1 MPSGRFRS
9 LQSSYSHSVSAS
21 SVVEI
26 LYFDGCPNHQATR
39 ELVERIA
46 AEEGIVPALRLVR
59 VTSIDEAEAE
69 RFLGSPSIRV
79 NGHDVEPGADD
90 RDTFVLACRVYRSPS
105 GSSGRPAE
113 EWIRT
118 ALRGP

>member
-1 MPSGRFRS
+1 
-9 LQSSYSHSVSAS
+9 
-21 SVVEI
+21 VVEI
-26 LYFDGCPNHQATR
+26 LYFDGCPNHQAAR
-39 ELVERIA
+39 ELVERMA
-46 AEEGIVPALRLVR
+46 AEEGIVPALRLVE
-59 VTSIDEAEAE
+59 VTSIDEAEAQ

-90 RDTFVLACRVYRSPS
+90 RDTFVFACRVYRTPS

>member
-1 MPSGRFRS
+1 M
-9 LQSSYSHSVSAS
+9 
-21 SVVEI
+21 VEI
-26 LYFDGCPNHQATR
+26 LYFDGCPNHQAAR

-46 AEEGIVPALRLVR
+46 AEEGILPALRLVG
-59 VTSIDEAEAE
+59 VTSIDEAEAQ

-90 RDTFVLACRVYRSPS
+90 RDTFVLACRVYRTPS